1 MPAAIGP
8 CVKCQH
14 RLKSPSWH
22 DGQGGSM
29 PRGPQESQ
37 GFRTT
42 RWPTSSVVTAGPTST
57 TSATTSC
64 PNTVGK
70 EKYPFSALSPKSS
83 PKSMKTILASEP
95 QMPVSR
101 VLATHQSSR
110 SGVGRSSSSR
120 RIGVRESPTMREF
133 DSSGGVQRSPR
144 TP

>member
-1 MPAAIGP
+1 
-8 CVKCQH
+8 
-14 RLKSPSWH
+14 
-22 DGQGGSM
+22 M
-29 PRGPQESQ
+29 PRGPQESH

-42 RWPTSSVVTAGPTST
+42 RWPTSRVVTAGPTST

-64 PNTVGK
+64 PKTVGK
-70 EKYPFSALSPKSS
+70 VKNPFSAPSPKSS

-110 SGVGRSSSSR
+110 SNFGRSSSSR
-120 RIGVRESPTMREF
+120 RIGVLDSPRMRLL

>member
-1 MPAAIGP
+1 
-8 CVKCQH
+8 
-14 RLKSPSWH
+14 
-22 DGQGGSM
+22 M

-42 RWPTSSVVTAGPTST
+42 RWPTSRVVTAGPTST

-64 PNTVGK
+64 PKTVGK
-70 EKYPFSALSPKSS
+70 VKNPFSAPSSPKSS

-110 SGVGRSSSSR
+110 RSVGRSSSWS
-120 RIGVRESPTMREF
+120 RIGVRDSPRMRLLEP
-133 DSSGGVQRSPR
+133 SGGVQRSPR